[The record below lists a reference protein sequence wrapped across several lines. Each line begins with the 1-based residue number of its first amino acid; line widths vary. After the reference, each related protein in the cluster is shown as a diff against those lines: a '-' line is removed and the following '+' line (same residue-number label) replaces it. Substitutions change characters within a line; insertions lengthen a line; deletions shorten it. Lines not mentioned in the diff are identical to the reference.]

1 MTSIRCNHF
10 LYQHLLNQT
19 VGVFILSNAKV
30 AFTFVARIVDVL
42 YVLNFQYFFQDGAL
56 HPEN

>member
-1 MTSIRCNHF
+1 
-10 LYQHLLNQT
+10 
-19 VGVFILSNAKV
+19 VF
-30 AFTFVARIVDVL
+30 RIVDVL